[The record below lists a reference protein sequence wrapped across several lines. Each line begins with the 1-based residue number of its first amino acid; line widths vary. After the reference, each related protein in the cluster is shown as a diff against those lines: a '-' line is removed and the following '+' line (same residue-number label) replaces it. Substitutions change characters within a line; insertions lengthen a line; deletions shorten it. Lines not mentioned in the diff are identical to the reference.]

1 MKVFGSGG
9 SDERRASGPVLSL
22 GRGDRSGLWLRAR
35 ATSCFSSLAARRC
48 HAKPPVT
55 KLVGCSLVTRSSRL
69 GARSSCNFDLQ
80 IDFPLKRSE
89 AFPVLLQGSC

>member
-22 GRGDRSGLWLRAR
+22 GRGDSSGLWLRAR

-55 KLVGCSLVTRSSRL
+55 KLVGRSSRL